1 MAAAGTGFASV
12 VSWRTV
18 ALVVALAHLAL
29 VGLAQPAAAR
39 GDTLPGA
46 DALRLEDALPVG
58 VPGTFTRTFEALVDL
73 VQREYWDETRLDWES
88 WTELHRGEAMAAPDR
103 ATFDAVMRR
112 MLRALDDDHSL
123 WLGIPTPDGGPAAD
137 ADDGTSLPPRLGV
150 QFSFVA
156 GRGLLVERVFPDTP
170 AAAAGLRR
178 GDVIVAVGA
187 TLLSERSGLVDA
199 NTLLVEALAS
209 GPVRLGIER
218 RRVQLEVEVAGA
230 PVAFADVAA
239 APYAAMLDDLTGYL
253 AVPTFSG
260 AGLGERAHEALAQL
274 REHGAV
280 GLVLDLRGNLGG
292 RLVEAGLLLGAFMDG
307 HWADAVTRRLGSD
320 DASARDVVVWHA
332 SVTREGDE
340 LVSRL
345 VTTEGEV
352 MAALRGR
359 DAVVWRGPV
368 VVLVGAETVSAGELV
383 ALALQDQGRGRVVGE
398 PTAGNVEAVQGFS
411 LPDGSRVLVAV
422 ADLRGPRGLAY
433 ADGVVPDVTARAQAS
448 ELARGIDAALV
459 EARRLL
465 GGLPFTPDRRF

>member
-1 MAAAGTGFASV
+1 MGRAGAGPASV
-12 VSWRTV
+12 VSCRTLAV
-18 ALVVALAHLAL
+18 LLVLAQLAAT
-29 VGLAQPAAAR
+29 GLAQPAAPR

-46 DALRLEDALPVG
+46 GAAPLERALPAAT
-58 VPGTFTRTFEALVDL
+58 GTFTRTFDALVGL
-73 VQREYWDETRLDWES
+73 VQREYWDSTHLDWDA
-88 WTELHRGEAMAAPDR
+88 WARAHREEAEAAPDR
-103 ATFDAVMRR
+103 AAFDAVMRR
-112 MLRALDDDHSL
+112 MLGVLADDHSL
-123 WLGIPTPDGGPAAD
+123 WLGIPAPGDGPAAGD
-137 ADDGTSLPPRLGV
+137 DDGTSLPPRLGV

-178 GDVIVAVGA
+178 GDMIVSLGG
-187 TLLSERSGLVDA
+187 TLLAQRSGLLDA

-218 RRVQLEVEVAGA
+218 RRMQLEVEVSGA
-230 PVAFADVAA
+230 PVAFADVAS
-239 APYAAMLDDLTGYL
+239 APYGAMLDDLTGYL

-260 AGLGERAHEALAQL
+260 SGSGEQAHQALAQL
-274 REHGAV
+274 RQQGAV

-307 HWADAVTRRLGSD
+307 HWADAVTRRSGPD
-320 DASARDVVVWHA
+320 EASAHDVVVWHA
-332 SVTREGDE
+332 SVTREGDD

-345 VTTEGEV
+345 VTVEGEV
-352 MAALRGR
+352 MAAQRTG

-368 VVLVGAETVSAGELV
+368 VVVVGAETVSAGELV
-383 ALALQDQGRGRVVGE
+383 ALALQDGGRARVVGE
-398 PTAGNVEAVQGFS
+398 PTAGNVEAVQGFT

-433 ADGVVPDVTARAQAS
+433 AAGVVPDVVARAWAN
-448 ELARGIDAALV
+448 ELARGIDTPVA